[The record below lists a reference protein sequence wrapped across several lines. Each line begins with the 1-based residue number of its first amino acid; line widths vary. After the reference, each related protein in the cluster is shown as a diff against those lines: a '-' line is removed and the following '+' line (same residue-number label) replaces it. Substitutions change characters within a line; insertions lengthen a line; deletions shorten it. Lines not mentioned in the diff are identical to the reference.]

1 MKLGAEDLSRYSN
14 EIESVGLRKHPYLTK
29 CCHNNRHF
37 QSLIDKRHR
46 GKTAGIDMVLRN
58 YVTVTLCT

>member
-1 MKLGAEDLSRYSN
+1 MKLRAEDLSRYSN
-14 EIESVGLRKHPYLTK
+14 EIESVGFRKHPYLTK
-29 CCHNNRHF
+29 CYRHY
-37 QSLIDKRHR
+37 QSLIDKRHG